1 MPDPLPPGVGFPGI
15 IFQETAS
22 GAFNKNGD
30 FGNDDNVGSPLDLDG
45 STSGPEAPQERK
57 KRRKRTKNNK
67 ISWRKVQT
75 IVQNPDNQITERMDA
90 IVSAGVG
97 YVAGVPFAIGGTS
110 GIVMY
115 WAREDV
121 DLKRLRT
128 AENEGY
134 LRAAAHLVG
143 SAWAVRG
150 PRQILLEQ
158 MERKKKENFGKVR
171 RKMHQLLKMS
181 SLDELAQ
188 PKLGTP
194 STSTLSTSTS
204 CSESSTNSNTFF
216 SYTQRKIRE
225 ETIKFQGAHMA
236 VPLPASTR
244 ESLYTVIGVLL
255 TLLIIGGA
263 NQQVT
268 RTYGGDWSIVMGP
281 FGALLCLQFALTPA
295 PAAQPRNAMVG
306 QIIALTVALSVS
318 YIPTAVFIREALAT
332 AITIGLM
339 ARLAVVHPPGGASA
353 LLFASGKYTWSN
365 MFTMLVANMVAIG
378 MFVLINN
385 FNMQRQYPTY
395 WGFGVTKNILCP
407 KKAKPSEDESESEQ

>member
-22 GAFNKNGD
+22 GALTKNGD
-30 FGNDDNVGSPLDLDG
+30 FGNDGNVGSPLNLNASIID
-45 STSGPEAPQERK
+45 PEAAQERK
-57 KRRKRTKNNK
+57 NRRKRKNKNK
-67 ISWRKVQT
+67 ISWQKVES
-75 IVQNPDNQITERMDA
+75 IVKNPDNQITERMNA
-90 IVSAGVG
+90 IASAGVG

-128 AENEGY
+128 TENEGY

-158 MERKKKENFGKVR
+158 RERKKNENFGKVR
-171 RKMHQLLKMS
+171 RKMHQLLKKS
-181 SLDELAQ
+181 SLEELAQ
-188 PKLGTP
+188 PKLETP

-204 CSESSTNSNTFF
+204 GSDSSTKSNAFL
-216 SYTQRKIRE
+216 SYTQQKIRE
-225 ETIKFQGAHMA
+225 EAIKFQGAHMA
-236 VPLPASTR
+236 VPPPASTR
-244 ESLYTVIGVLL
+244 ESLYTIIGVLL
-255 TLLIIGGA
+255 TLLMIGGA
-263 NQQVT
+263 NDRVT
-268 RTYGGDWSIVMGP
+268 RKYGRNWSVVMGP

-295 PAAQPRNAMVG
+295 PAAQPRNAVVG
-306 QIIALTVALSVS
+306 QVIALTVALSVS
-318 YIPTAVFIREALAT
+318 YIPTAAFVREALAT

-378 MFVLINN
+378 MAILINN
-385 FNMQRQYPTY
+385 FNMLRQYPTY
-395 WGFGVTKNILCP
+395 WGFGVTKKILCP
-407 KKAKPSEDESESEQ
+407 KKAKPFEDASES